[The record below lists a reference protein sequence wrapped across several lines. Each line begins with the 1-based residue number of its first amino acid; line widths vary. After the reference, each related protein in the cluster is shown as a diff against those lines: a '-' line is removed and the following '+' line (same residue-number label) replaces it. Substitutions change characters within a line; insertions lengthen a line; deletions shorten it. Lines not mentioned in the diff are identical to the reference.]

1 MAKAEITFASIP
13 ARAVG
18 DQRLKGLHLKVLGAV
33 APIGTV
39 KLECDLT
46 TNSIWDKRDD

>member
-1 MAKAEITFASIP
+1 MVKAKITFAAIP